1 MRKTY
6 CIIIFSL
13 TFAGAF
19 AQNVASINGKPVGS
33 KEFMWV
39 YKKNHSGVANA
50 AFKELEDYLNLY
62 LNFKLKV
69 LDAIEMGFDKDTAY
83 LTEIKNYE
91 AALRTRKKISNTK
104 ATYSMVLN
112 EYKNAVLMFNI
123 SELKVWDK
131 AQNDED
137 QLRSFYERNKLFYK
151 DGSFEELKG
160 KIIND
165 YQDVLEREWVVA
177 LRKKYP
183 VKVYE
188 AELRKLAKL

>member
-13 TFAGAF
+13 TFASAF

-39 YKKNHSGVANA
+39 YQKNHYGAGNA

-91 AALRTRKKISNTK
+91 AALRSRKKISNSK
-104 ATYSMVLN
+104 ATYSMIMN
-112 EYKNAVLMFNI
+112 EYRNAVLMFNI
-123 SELKVWDK
+123 SEIKVWDK
-131 AQNDED
+131 SQSDEN
-137 QLRSFYERNKLFYK
+137 QLRDFYEKNKGFYK
-151 DGSFEELKG
+151 ESSFEDVKG
-160 KIIND
+160 KVITD
-165 YQDVLEREWVVA
+165 YQEVLEKEWVDT

-183 VKVYE
+183 VKIYQE
-188 AELRKLAKL
+188 ELRKLAKL

>member
-19 AQNVASINGKPVGS
+19 AQNVASIKGKPVGS

-39 YKKNHSGVANA
+39 YKKNHTGAANA

-83 LTEIKNYE
+83 LTEIRNYE
-91 AALRTRKKISNTK
+91 AALLARKKISNTK
-104 ATYSMVLN
+104 ATHSMIMN

-137 QLRSFYERNKLFYK
+137 QLRSFYERNKPFYK
-151 DGSFEELKG
+151 EGSFDEIKG
-160 KIIND
+160 KVIND
-165 YQDVLEREWVVA
+165 YQEVLEREWVSA